1 MPKIP
6 QEVYSECAQIAK
18 SYYSLLHQRREIE
31 SDILLGSGGPADG
44 MPRASAPG
52 NPTAAKA
59 ERMMREKEKVE
70 RMIRA
75 IQEALE
81 TLPDETAMQ
90 VIRKNLF
97 QQIPMHW
104 INLPVSIPTMKRI
117 RAAFICQLARN
128 LGKV

>member
-6 QEVYSECAQIAK
+6 QEIYSECVQIAK
-18 SYYSLLHQRREIE
+18 DYYALLRQRSEIE
-31 SDILLGSGGPADG
+31 RDILLGSSGPADG

-59 ERMMREKEKVE
+59 ERMMREKEQVD
-70 RMIRA
+70 RTIRA
-75 IQEALE
+75 IQDALE
-81 TLPDETAMQ
+81 SLPDETAMQ

-97 QQIPMHW
+97 QKIPMHW

-117 RAAFICQLARN
+117 RATFIQRLARN
-128 LGKV
+128 LGRV